1 MPNQPPTPA
10 VAPAPIDPIFMP
22 LRVPGSPFWPALRQQ
37 DEKKQRV
44 EDLKKRLKQ
53 AEDDLAAMAKLEAAQ
68 ETNPLPEGHAEKKT
82 GVLEVKA

>member
-1 MPNQPPTPA
+1 
-10 VAPAPIDPIFMP
+10 MP
-22 LRVPGSPFWPALRQQ
+22 LRVPGSPFWPALRLQ

-68 ETNPLPEGHAEKKT
+68 ETTPLPEGHADKKA
-82 GVLEVKA
+82 GVLEVKAQIES